1 MNGFQNS
8 ETSGIVPQQPETI
21 ISLDDF
27 KSLFYQLNA
36 KPDTEIRL
44 LPGKKTVELADISN
58 INEQIQAKL
67 RNHDVAASI
76 GSINFILS
84 NKKIKDYSTWAEFER
99 EKWNTI
105 NERIK
110 TLTIHWDIAIK
121 LPQYSLPQRHSIRL
135 RIGSNIPPKDIF
147 QLIFTSDNIQEIME
161 AKTPSVCKIDF
172 INNII

>member
-67 RNHDVAASI
+67 RN
-76 GSINFILS
+76 
-84 NKKIKDYSTWAEFER
+84 
-99 EKWNTI
+99 
-105 NERIK
+105 
-110 TLTIHWDIAIK
+110 
-121 LPQYSLPQRHSIRL
+121 
-135 RIGSNIPPKDIF
+135 
-147 QLIFTSDNIQEIME
+147 
-161 AKTPSVCKIDF
+161 
-172 INNII
+172 